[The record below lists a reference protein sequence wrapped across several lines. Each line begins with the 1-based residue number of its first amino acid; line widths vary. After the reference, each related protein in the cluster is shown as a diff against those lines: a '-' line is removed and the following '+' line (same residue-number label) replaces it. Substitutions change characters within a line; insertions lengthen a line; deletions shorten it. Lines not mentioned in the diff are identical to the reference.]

1 MMNKTELRNATSAAN
16 KIIKLT
22 SKVRKDCAGCFY
34 DKQGRQIII
43 SNCIAIRLNEHLP
56 VSEASIPFGSV
67 DNLFLSACQNT
78 EQLDLLSLEYLK
90 DYIQHS
96 KDYKPDY
103 KNYIQDAKEYAIRRA
118 RRYKYIQSKSGGR
131 KFVIYDFGERLPMV
145 NSEYMLLI
153 YKVLG
158 WQNLT
163 AKINEDKW
171 ETSPIYFSSDR
182 GDGIL
187 MPIKKKECVKWTR

>member
-1 MMNKTELRNATSAAN
+1 MLERVIKKIEKECVIMTKTELRSATSAAN

-22 SKVRKDCAGCFY
+22 SKARKDYAGGFY

-43 SNCIAIRLNEHLP
+43 SDYIAIRLNEHL
-56 VSEASIPFGSV
+56 SIPEVSIPP
-67 DNLFLSACQNT
+67 NA
-78 EQLDLLSLEYLK
+78 K
-90 DYIQHS
+90 DDEPQ
-96 KDYKPDY
+96 
-103 KNYIQDAKEYAIRRA
+103 
-118 RRYKYIQSKSGGR
+118 RYKGR
-131 KFVIYDFGERLPMV
+131 GHESIVYDFGERLPMV

-171 ETSPIYFSSDR
+171 ETSPIYFFSDR

-187 MPIKKKECVKWTR
+187 MPISKKRSA

>member
-1 MMNKTELRNATSAAN
+1 MTKTELRSATSAAN

-22 SKVRKDCAGCFY
+22 SKARKDYAGCFY
-34 DKQGRQIII
+34 DKLGRQIII
-43 SNCIAIRLNEHLP
+43 SDYIAIRLNEHL
-56 VSEASIPFGSV
+56 SILEANIPFGYV
-67 DNLFLSACQNT
+67 DSLFLSACQNT
-78 EQLDLLSLEYLK
+78 ERLDLLSLEYLK
-90 DYIQHS
+90 DYIQNA
-96 KDYKPDY
+96 KDDEP
-103 KNYIQDAKEYAIRRA
+103 Q
-118 RRYKYIQSKSGGR
+118 RYKGWGHESI
-131 KFVIYDFGERLPMV
+131 VYDFGERLPMV

-171 ETSPIYFSSDR
+171 ETSPIYFSSNR
-182 GDGIL
+182 GEGIL

>member
-1 MMNKTELRNATSAAN
+1 MMNRTELRSATSAAN

-22 SKVRKDCAGCFY
+22 PEVRKDYAGCFY
-34 DKQGRQIII
+34 DKQGRQIIL
-43 SNCIAIRLNEHLP
+43 SNCIAIRLNAHLP
-56 VSEASIPFGSV
+56 VPEAKIPFGNV

-118 RRYKYIQSKSGGR
+118 RRYKYIQSKSGGH

-163 AKINEDKW
+163 AKINEDKR
-171 ETSPIYFSSDR
+171 ETSPIYFFSDR

-187 MPIKKKECVKWTR
+187 MPIKKKECVKWAR

>member
-1 MMNKTELRNATSAAN
+1 MMNKTELRSATSAAN

-22 SKVRKDCAGCFY
+22 SAVRKDYAGCFY

-43 SNCIAIRLNEHLP
+43 SDCIAIRLNEHLP

-90 DYIQHS
+90 DYIQNA
-96 KDYKPDY
+96 KDDEP
-103 KNYIQDAKEYAIRRA
+103 Q
-118 RRYKYIQSKSGGR
+118 RYKGR
-131 KFVIYDFGERLPMV
+131 GHESIVYDFGERLPMV

-163 AKINEDKW
+163 AKISEDKW
-171 ETSPIYFSSDR
+171 ETSPIYFFSDR

>member
-1 MMNKTELRNATSAAN
+1 MNMNKTELRSATSAAN
-16 KIIKLT
+16 KIIKLIPE
-22 SKVRKDCAGCFY
+22 VRKNYAGCFY

-43 SNCIAIRLNEHLP
+43 SNYIAIRLNEHLP
-56 VSEASIPFGSV
+56 VPEAKIPFGNV

-90 DYIQHS
+90 DYIQNA
-96 KDYKPDY
+96 KDDEP
-103 KNYIQDAKEYAIRRA
+103 E
-118 RRYKYIQSKSGGR
+118 RYKGR
-131 KFVIYDFGERLPMV
+131 NHEPIAYDFGERSPMV
-145 NSEYMLLI
+145 NAEYLLLI
-153 YKVLG
+153 YKTLG

-163 AKINEDKW
+163 AKANEDKW

>member
-1 MMNKTELRNATSAAN
+1 MS
-16 KIIKLT
+16 
-22 SKVRKDCAGCFY
+22 
-34 DKQGRQIII
+34 I
-43 SNCIAIRLNEHLP
+43 SE
-56 VSEASIPFGSV
+56 VSIPPSNV
-67 DNLFLSACQNT
+67 DSLFLSACQNT

-90 DYIQHS
+90 DYIQNA
-96 KDYKPDY
+96 KDDEP
-103 KNYIQDAKEYAIRRA
+103 Q
-118 RRYKYIQSKSGGR
+118 RYKGR
-131 KFVIYDFGERLPMV
+131 GHESIVYDFGERLPMV

-171 ETSPIYFSSDR
+171 ETSPIYFFSDR

-187 MPIKKKECVKWTR
+187 MPIKKKECVK

>member
-1 MMNKTELRNATSAAN
+1 MNKTELRSATSAAN

-22 SKVRKDCAGCFY
+22 SAVRKDYAGCFY
-34 DKQGRQIII
+34 DKQGRQIVI
-43 SNCIAIRLNEHLP
+43 SDYIAIRLNEHL
-56 VSEASIPFGSV
+56 SIPEVSIPPSNV
-67 DNLFLSACQNT
+67 DSLFLSACQNT

-90 DYIQHS
+90 DYIQNA
-96 KDYKPDY
+96 KDDEP
-103 KNYIQDAKEYAIRRA
+103 Q
-118 RRYKYIQSKSGGR
+118 RYKGR
-131 KFVIYDFGERLPMV
+131 GHGSIVYDFGERLPMV
-145 NSEYMLLI
+145 NSEYMLLM

-163 AKINEDKW
+163 AKVNEDKW
-171 ETSPIYFSSDR
+171 ETSPIYFFSDR

>member
-1 MMNKTELRNATSAAN
+1 MMNKTELRSATSAIN

-22 SKVRKDCAGCFY
+22 QKARKDYAGCFY

-43 SNCIAIRLNEHLP
+43 SNCIAIRLNEHLSIP
-56 VSEASIPFGSV
+56 EANIPFGNV

-90 DYIQHS
+90 DYIQNA
-96 KDYKPDY
+96 
-103 KNYIQDAKEYAIRRA
+103 KNDEPQ
-118 RRYKYIQSKSGGR
+118 RYKGR
-131 KFVIYDFGERLPMV
+131 GHESIVYDFGERLPMV

-163 AKINEDKW
+163 AKVNEDKW
-171 ETSPIYFSSDR
+171 ETSLIYFSSDR
-182 GDGIL
+182 GVGIL

>member
-1 MMNKTELRNATSAAN
+1 MMNKTELRSATSAAN

-22 SKVRKDCAGCFY
+22 SAVRKDYAGCFY

-43 SNCIAIRLNEHLP
+43 SNCIMIRLNEHLP
-56 VSEASIPFGSV
+56 VPEAKIPFGSV
-67 DNLFLSACQNT
+67 DNLFLTACENA
-78 EQLDLLSLEYLK
+78 EELDLLSLEYLK

-131 KFVIYDFGERLPMV
+131 KFVIYDFGEGLPMV

-158 WQNLT
+158 QQNLT
-163 AKINEDKW
+163 AKVNKDKW
-171 ETSPIYFSSDR
+171 ETMPIYFSSDR
-182 GDGIL
+182 GEAIL

>member
-1 MMNKTELRNATSAAN
+1 MTKTELRSATSAAN

-22 SKVRKDCAGCFY
+22 SKARKDYAGCFY

-43 SNCIAIRLNEHLP
+43 SDYIAIRLNEHLSIP
-56 VSEASIPFGSV
+56 EAKIPFGSV
-67 DNLFLSACQNT
+67 DNLFLTACQNT

-90 DYIQHS
+90 DYIQNA
-96 KDYKPDY
+96 KDDEP
-103 KNYIQDAKEYAIRRA
+103 Q
-118 RRYKYIQSKSGGR
+118 RYKGR
-131 KFVIYDFGERLPMV
+131 GHESIVYDFGERLPMD
-145 NSEYMLLI
+145 
-153 YKVLG
+153 KTLG

-163 AKINEDKW
+163 AKANEDKW

>member
-1 MMNKTELRNATSAAN
+1 MNKTELRSATSAAN

-22 SKVRKDCAGCFY
+22 SKARKDYAGCFY

-43 SNCIAIRLNEHLP
+43 SNCIAIRLNEHLSIP
-56 VSEASIPFGSV
+56 EANIPFGNV

-90 DYIQHS
+90 DYIQNA
-96 KDYKPDY
+96 KDDEP
-103 KNYIQDAKEYAIRRA
+103 Q
-118 RRYKYIQSKSGGR
+118 RYKGR
-131 KFVIYDFGERLPMV
+131 GHESIVYDFGEGLPMV

-153 YKVLG
+153 YRALG

-163 AKINEDKW
+163 AKVNEDKW
-171 ETSPIYFSSDR
+171 GTSPIYFSSDR

-187 MPIKKKECVKWTR
+187 MPIKKKECVK

>member
-1 MMNKTELRNATSAAN
+1 MNKTELRSATGAAN

-22 SKVRKDCAGCFY
+22 SKARKDYAGCFY

-43 SNCIAIRLNEHLP
+43 SDYIAIRLNEHLSI
-56 VSEASIPFGSV
+56 SEVSIPPSNV
-67 DNLFLSACQNT
+67 DSLFLSACQNT

-90 DYIQHS
+90 DYIQNA
-96 KDYKPDY
+96 KDDEP
-103 KNYIQDAKEYAIRRA
+103 Q
-118 RRYKYIQSKSGGR
+118 RYKGR
-131 KFVIYDFGERLPMV
+131 GHESIVYDFGERLPMV

-171 ETSPIYFSSDR
+171 ETSPIYFSSNR